1 MQNAPSLVTC
11 KKKVHSDEV
20 TVVNKKGENS
30 RKTEKKGKFLKEWT
44 VFAAKRSGFKT
55 LFDFLLLPYKS

>member
-1 MQNAPSLVTC
+1 LQ
-11 KKKVHSDEV
+11 KKVHSDEV
-20 TVVNKKGENS
+20 TVVNKKRENS
-30 RKTEKKGKFLKEWT
+30 RKGKFLKEWT

>member
-1 MQNAPSLVTC
+1 LQ
-11 KKKVHSDEV
+11 KKVHSDEV